1 MKNEKRKRLSGFL
14 SLVVLL
20 LLFTACKKTIEPQA
34 EKVDEKLNTALI
46 EKLAGTWQ
54 AQNYDNGT
62 YKIEVFKTHLELNG
76 ERLLYHYTKDVLLC
90 TKTDEEKE
98 FYYDFKLNG
107 DELTIYRWF
116 PDKPGSVGGGGI
128 QPIELIR
135 IS

>member
-1 MKNEKRKRLSGFL
+1 MKNKKRKRLFSC
-14 SLVVLL
+14 
-20 LLFTACKKTIEPQA
+20 LFIIVPFVFFAACQKIMEPEA

-54 AQNYDNGT
+54 AQNYDNDT
-62 YKIEVFKTHLELNG
+62 YKIEVFKTHLQLNG
-76 ERLLYHYTKDVLLC
+76 ERLLFHYTQDTVLC

-107 DELTIYRWF
+107 DELTIYPWF
-116 PDKPGSVGGGGI
+116 PDKPGSVGGGGL